1 MWRSCDFDRLRS
13 GEPSLDRLDEMDKS
27 RCMPAPETQQLPTV
41 EPEDKVRPKKG
52 RRSRQGPAREAHPER
67 ETSDRREAELVSRLH
82 ESVAALGPTAVST
95 LLAHPD
101 TIRSALAT
109 AVRVHLDEPL
119 AEEVETV
126 AGPPAVLLDH
136 AEAERRLSRRTRVV
150 RSEGGE
156 LLTSEEFAR
165 RSGAR
170 SRQSVHNWLRKGR
183 IIGWEGA
190 KRGFVFPAEQL
201 DERGRPL
208 NGLGGVVP
216 HFEGHYS
223 AWCWLRDRHD
233 ALDGAR
239 PIDLLRRNDVA
250 RVESAA
256 RGYAQ
261 GDFG

>member
-1 MWRSCDFDRLRS
+1 
-13 GEPSLDRLDEMDKS
+13 
-27 RCMPAPETQQLPTV
+27 MPTT
-41 EPEDKVRPKKG
+41 EPEDKVRPRKG
-52 RRSRQGPAREAHPER
+52 RRSRQGPAREAHPEP
-67 ETSDRREAELVSRLH
+67 ETSNRREAELVSRLH
-82 ESVAALGPTAVST
+82 ESVAALGPTAVTT

-126 AGPPAVLLDH
+126 AGPPAALLDH
-136 AEAERRLSRRTRVV
+136 AEAERRLSRRTRAVQN
-150 RSEGGE
+150 EDGE
-156 LLTSEEFAR
+156 LLTTEEFAR
-165 RSGAR
+165 RAGAR

-183 IIGWEGA
+183 IVGWEGA

-216 HFEGHYS
+216 HFEGRYS
-223 AWCWLRDRHD
+223 AWCWLRDRNG

>member
-1 MWRSCDFDRLRS
+1 MHTP
-13 GEPSLDRLDEMDKS
+13 GTQPS
-27 RCMPAPETQQLPTV
+27 PTT
-41 EPEDKVRPKKG
+41 EPEDEVRPEKG
-52 RRSRQGPAREAHPER
+52 RRSRQGPAREARPER

-82 ESVAALGPTAVST
+82 ESVAALGPTAVTT

-109 AVRVHLDEPL
+109 AVRVHLDEPV
-119 AEEVETV
+119 AEEVEPV
-126 AGPPAVLLDH
+126 AGPSKRLLDR
-136 AEAERRLSRRTRVV
+136 AEAERRLSRRIRVV
-150 RSEGGE
+150 QSEDGE
-156 LLTSEEFAR
+156 LLTTEEFAR
-165 RSGAR
+165 RVGAR

-183 IIGWEGA
+183 IVGWEGA

-216 HFEGHYS
+216 RFEGHYS

-239 PIDLLRRNDVA
+239 PIDLLRQNDVA

>member
-1 MWRSCDFDRLRS
+1 
-13 GEPSLDRLDEMDKS
+13 
-27 RCMPAPETQQLPTV
+27 MPPV
-41 EPEDKVRPKKG
+41 E
-52 RRSRQGPAREAHPER
+52 EAK
-67 ETSDRREAELVSRLH
+67 
-82 ESVAALGPTAVST
+82 
-95 LLAHPD
+95 
-101 TIRSALAT
+101 
-109 AVRVHLDEPL
+109 
-119 AEEVETV
+119 TV
-126 AGPPAVLLDH
+126 AGPPARLLDH
-136 AEAERRLSRRTRVV
+136 AEAERRVSRRTRVV

-165 RSGAR
+165 RTGAR
-170 SRQSVHNWLRKGR
+170 SRQSVHNLLRKGR
-183 IIGWEGA
+183 VIGWEGT

-223 AWCWLRDRHD
+223 AWCWLRDGHD

-239 PIDLLRRNDVA
+239 PIDLLRQNDVA